1 MNIEFTQTKNKTIKK
16 NLNVSKIIYTGKHK
30 YKLKS
35 VNK

>member
-1 MNIEFTQTKNKTIKK
+1 MNTEFTQIKNKTIKK
-16 NLNVSKIIYTGKHK
+16 NLNVYKMIYTSKHK